1 MRKRVFFLILLF
13 QKTSVMDYNQYLTK
27 AMQWA
32 KEAGD
37 VTLRYF
43 RNPELKSV
51 TKQNDF
57 DVLTEAD
64 KAAERIIMD
73 NIRQEFPSHSIL
85 SEESGTTTVCDSEW
99 LWVIDPLDGTTN
111 FKQGLPVYSISIALQ
126 HNGETVAGVV
136 YAPYLG
142 EMFHAAKGSGAFLNG
157 HRLHCGQ
164 NDRLSTMVV
173 ATGMPYDR
181 DRHPDNNLDN
191 IARVSMQVRG
201 IRRMGSAAIDLA
213 YTAAG
218 YFDAY
223 WELNLNL
230 WDIAAGA
237 LMVQEAGGE
246 VESIRSDRNH
256 SIMAGSRT
264 SLNVFRPLIK

>member
-1 MRKRVFFLILLF
+1 
-13 QKTSVMDYNQYLTK
+13 MDYNQYLTK
-27 AMQWA
+27 AMEWA

-43 RNPELKSV
+43 RRHDLKSV

-57 DVLTEAD
+57 DVVTEAD
-64 KAAERIIMD
+64 KAAEQSIIN
-73 NIRQEFPSHSIL
+73 NIKREFPTHSIL
-85 SEESGTTTVCDSEW
+85 SEESGSDTVADSEW

-111 FKQGLPVYSISIALQ
+111 FNQGLPVYSISIALQ
-126 HNGETVAGVV
+126 HNGETVVGVV

-157 HRLHCGQ
+157 QRLHCSE
-164 NDRLSTMVV
+164 NDRLSTMVT

-237 LMVQEAGGE
+237 LLVQEAGGI
-246 VESIRSDRNH
+246 VESIRTDRNQ
-256 SIMAGSRT
+256 SILAGSPK
-264 SLNVFRPLIK
+264 SLNTFRGLIK

>member
-1 MRKRVFFLILLF
+1 MN
-13 QKTSVMDYNQYLTK
+13 YNQYLTK
-27 AMQWA
+27 AMEWA
-32 KEAGD
+32 KDSGE

-43 RNPELKSV
+43 RSHDLKSV

-57 DVLTEAD
+57 DVVTEAD
-64 KAAERIIMD
+64 KASERLIID
-73 NIRQEFPSHSIL
+73 SIRREFPTHSIL
-85 SEESGTTTVCDSEW
+85 SEESGSDTVADSEW

-111 FKQGLPVYSISIALQ
+111 FNQGLPVYSISIALQ
-126 HNGETVAGVV
+126 HNGETVVGVV

-142 EMFHAAKGSGAFLNG
+142 EMFHAAKGEGAFLNG
-157 HRLHCGQ
+157 KKLHCSE
-164 NDRLSTMVV
+164 NDRLSTMVT

-237 LMVQEAGGE
+237 LLVREAGGI
-246 VESIRSDRNH
+246 VESIRTDRNQ
-256 SIMAGSRT
+256 SIMAGSPK
-264 SLNVFRPLIK
+264 SLNTFRGLIK

>member
-1 MRKRVFFLILLF
+1 
-13 QKTSVMDYNQYLTK
+13 MDYNQYLTK

-43 RNPELKSV
+43 RNPELKSE

-64 KAAERIIMD
+64 KAAEGVIID
-73 NIRQEFPSHSIL
+73 NIRREFPSHSIL
-85 SEESGTTTVCDSEW
+85 SEESGTTAGLDSEW
-99 LWVIDPLDGTTN
+99 VWVIDPLDGTTN

-157 HRLHCGQ
+157 HRLHCSE

-237 LMVQEAGGE
+237 LMVQEAGGK
-246 VESIRSDRNH
+246 VESIRSDRNY
-256 SIMAGSRT
+256 SIIAGSTT

>member
-1 MRKRVFFLILLF
+1 MN
-13 QKTSVMDYNQYLTK
+13 YNQYLTK
-27 AMQWA
+27 AMEWA

-43 RNPELKSV
+43 RRHDLRSV
-51 TKQNDF
+51 TKLNDF
-57 DVLTEAD
+57 DVVTEAD
-64 KAAERIIMD
+64 KASEKLIIEG
-73 NIRQEFPSHSIL
+73 IRREFPDHSIL
-85 SEESGTTTVCDSEW
+85 SEESGESSNPDSDW

-111 FKQGLPVYSISIALQ
+111 FNQGLPVYSISIALQ
-126 HNGETVAGVV
+126 YKGETVVGVV

-142 EMFHAAKGSGAFLNG
+142 EMFHATKGGGAYLNG
-157 HRLHCGQ
+157 QPLHCTE
-164 NDRLSTMVV
+164 NSRLSTMVT

-191 IARVSMQVRG
+191 ISRVSMQVRG

-230 WDIAAGA
+230 WDIAAGT
-237 LMVQEAGGE
+237 LLVREAGGI
-246 VESIRSDRNH
+246 VESIRTDRNQ
-256 SIMAGSRT
+256 SIIAGSPV
-264 SLNVFRPLIK
+264 SLSSFRGLIK

>member
-1 MRKRVFFLILLF
+1 
-13 QKTSVMDYNQYLTK
+13 
-27 AMQWA
+27 
-32 KEAGD
+32 
-37 VTLRYF
+37 
-43 RNPELKSV
+43 
-51 TKQNDF
+51 
-57 DVLTEAD
+57 
-64 KAAERIIMD
+64 
-73 NIRQEFPSHSIL
+73 
-85 SEESGTTTVCDSEW
+85 
-99 LWVIDPLDGTTN
+99 
-111 FKQGLPVYSISIALQ
+111 
-126 HNGETVAGVV
+126 
-136 YAPYLG
+136 
-142 EMFHAAKGSGAFLNG
+142 
-157 HRLHCGQ
+157 
-164 NDRLSTMVV
+164 MVV

-246 VESIRSDRNH
+246 VKSIRSDRNH

>member
-1 MRKRVFFLILLF
+1 MN
-13 QKTSVMDYNQYLTK
+13 YNQYLTK
-27 AMQWA
+27 AMEWA
-32 KEAGD
+32 KDAGE

-43 RNPELKSV
+43 RSHDLKSV
-51 TKQNDF
+51 TKQNYF
-57 DVLTEAD
+57 DVVTEAD
-64 KAAERIIMD
+64 KASERLIID
-73 NIRQEFPSHSIL
+73 SIRREFPTHSIL
-85 SEESGTTTVCDSEW
+85 SEESGSDTVADSEW

-111 FKQGLPVYSISIALQ
+111 FNQGLPVYSISIALQ
-126 HNGETVAGVV
+126 HNGETVVGVV

-142 EMFHAAKGSGAFLNG
+142 EMFHAAKGEGAFLNG
-157 HRLHCGQ
+157 KKLHCSE
-164 NDRLSTMVV
+164 NDRLSTMVT

-237 LMVQEAGGE
+237 LLVREAGGI
-246 VESIRSDRNH
+246 VESIRTDRNQ
-256 SIMAGSRT
+256 SIMAGSPK
-264 SLNVFRPLIK
+264 SLNTFRGLIK

>member
-1 MRKRVFFLILLF
+1 MN
-13 QKTSVMDYNQYLTK
+13 YNQYLTK
-27 AMQWA
+27 AMEWA
-32 KEAGD
+32 KDAGE

-43 RNPELKSV
+43 RSHDLKSV

-57 DVLTEAD
+57 DVVTEAD
-64 KAAERIIMD
+64 KASERLIID
-73 NIRQEFPSHSIL
+73 SIRREFPTHSIL
-85 SEESGTTTVCDSEW
+85 SEESGSDTVADSEW

-111 FKQGLPVYSISIALQ
+111 FNQGLPVYSISIALQ
-126 HNGETVAGVV
+126 HNGETVVGVV

-142 EMFHAAKGSGAFLNG
+142 EMFHAATGEGAFLNG
-157 HRLHCGQ
+157 KKLHCSE
-164 NDRLSTMVV
+164 NDRLSTMVT

-237 LMVQEAGGE
+237 LLVREAGGI
-246 VESIRSDRNH
+246 VESIRTDRNQ
-256 SIMAGSRT
+256 SIMAGSPK
-264 SLNVFRPLIK
+264 SLNTFRGLIK

>member
-1 MRKRVFFLILLF
+1 
-13 QKTSVMDYNQYLTK
+13 MDYNQYLTK

-32 KEAGD
+32 KDAGD
-37 VTLRYF
+37 VTLHYF
-43 RNPELKSV
+43 RNPNLKSV

-64 KAAERIIMD
+64 KASEKVIMGH
-73 NIRQEFPSHSIL
+73 ILREFPSHSIL
-85 SEESGTTTVCDSEW
+85 SEESGSIDTADSEW

-126 HNGETVAGVV
+126 HKGETVAGVV
-136 YAPYLG
+136 YAPYIG
-142 EMFHAAKGSGAFLNG
+142 EMFHAAKGFGAFLNG
-157 HRLHCGQ
+157 HPLYCSE
-164 NDRLSTMVV
+164 NDRLTTMVV

-237 LMVQEAGGE
+237 LIVQEAGGK
-246 VESIRSDRNH
+246 VESIRTDRNH
-256 SIMAGSRT
+256 SIMAGSPK
-264 SLNVFRPLIK
+264 SLNVFRHLIK

>member
-1 MRKRVFFLILLF
+1 MN
-13 QKTSVMDYNQYLTK
+13 YNQYLTK
-27 AMQWA
+27 AMEWA
-32 KEAGD
+32 KDAGE

-43 RNPELKSV
+43 RSHDLKSV

-57 DVLTEAD
+57 DVVTEAD
-64 KAAERIIMD
+64 KASERLIID
-73 NIRQEFPSHSIL
+73 SIRREFPTHSIL
-85 SEESGTTTVCDSEW
+85 SEESGSDTVADSEW

-111 FKQGLPVYSISIALQ
+111 FNQGLPVYSISIALQ
-126 HNGETVAGVV
+126 HNGETVVGVV

-142 EMFHAAKGSGAFLNG
+142 EMFHAAKGEGAFLNG
-157 HRLHCGQ
+157 KKLHCSE
-164 NDRLSTMVV
+164 NDRLSTMVT
-173 ATGMPYDR
+173 ATGMTYDR

-223 WELNLNL
+223 W
-230 WDIAAGA
+230 
-237 LMVQEAGGE
+237 
-246 VESIRSDRNH
+246 
-256 SIMAGSRT
+256 
-264 SLNVFRPLIK
+264 

>member
-1 MRKRVFFLILLF
+1 
-13 QKTSVMDYNQYLTK
+13 MDYNQYLTK
-27 AMQWA
+27 ALQWA

-57 DVLTEAD
+57 DVVTEAD
-64 KAAERIIMD
+64 KAAERVIME
-73 NIRQEFPSHSIL
+73 NISREFPSHSIL
-85 SEESGTTTVCDSEW
+85 SEESGTTCNPDSEW

-111 FKQGLPVYSISIALQ
+111 FNQGLPIYSISIALQ
-126 HNGETVAGVV
+126 HRGETVVGVV

-142 EMFHAAKGSGAFLNG
+142 EMFHAAKGEGAFLNG
-157 HRLHCGQ
+157 QPLHCRE
-164 NDRLSTMVV
+164 NERLSTMVV

-191 IARVSMQVRG
+191 ISRVCMQVRG
-201 IRRMGSAAIDLA
+201 IRRIGSAAIDLA

-237 LMVQEAGGE
+237 LIVREAGGV
-246 VESIRSDRNH
+246 VESIRPNRNH
-256 SIMAGSRT
+256 SIMAGSEK
-264 SLNVFRPLIK
+264 SLNVFRGLIK

>member
-1 MRKRVFFLILLF
+1 MN
-13 QKTSVMDYNQYLTK
+13 YNQYLTK
-27 AMQWA
+27 AMEWA
-32 KEAGD
+32 KDAGE

-43 RNPELKSV
+43 RSHDLKSV

-57 DVLTEAD
+57 DVVTEAD
-64 KAAERIIMD
+64 KASERLIID
-73 NIRQEFPSHSIL
+73 SIRREFPTHSIL
-85 SEESGTTTVCDSEW
+85 SEESGSDTVADSEW

-111 FKQGLPVYSISIALQ
+111 FNQGLPVYSISIALQ
-126 HNGETVAGVV
+126 HNGETVVGVV

-142 EMFHAAKGSGAFLNG
+142 EMFHAAKGEGAFLNG
-157 HRLHCGQ
+157 KKLHCSE
-164 NDRLSTMVV
+164 NDRLSTMVT

-237 LMVQEAGGE
+237 LLVREAGGI
-246 VESIRSDRNH
+246 VESIRTDRNQ
-256 SIMAGSRT
+256 SIMAGSPK
-264 SLNVFRPLIK
+264 SLNTFRGLIK

>member
-1 MRKRVFFLILLF
+1 MNYNDYMMSAVRWAESAGE
-13 QKTSVMDYNQYLTK
+13 KTM
-27 AMQWA
+27 
-32 KEAGD
+32 G
-37 VTLRYF
+37 YF
-43 RNPELKSV
+43 RNSNLKSV

-57 DVLTEAD
+57 DVVTEAD
-64 KAAERIIMD
+64 KASERII
-73 NIRQEFPSHSIL
+73 IESIHATYPGHSIL
-85 SEESGTTTVCDSEW
+85 SEESGCDTVPDSEW

-126 HNGETVAGVV
+126 HRGETVAGVV

-142 EMFHAAKGSGAFLNG
+142 EMFCASRGGGAFLNG
-157 HRLHCGQ
+157 TPLHCSRNGH
-164 NDRLSTMVV
+164 LSTMVV

-181 DRHPDNNLDN
+181 AVHPDNNLDN
-191 IARVSMQVRG
+191 IARVSTQVRG

-230 WDIAAGA
+230 WDVAAGI
-237 LMVQEAGGE
+237 LLVTEAGGI

-256 SIMAGSRT
+256 SVMAGSRE
-264 SLNVFRPLIK
+264 SLGVFRHLIK

>member
-1 MRKRVFFLILLF
+1 MNYH
-13 QKTSVMDYNQYLTK
+13 DYMT
-27 AMQWA
+27 AAVQWA
-32 KEAGD
+32 ESAGME
-37 VTLRYF
+37 TLKYF
-43 RNPELKSV
+43 RSSNLRSV

-64 KAAERIIMD
+64 KASERIIIES
-73 NIRQEFPSHSIL
+73 IRSTFPDHSIL
-85 SEESGTTTVCDSEW
+85 SEESGESSNPDSDW

-126 HNGETVAGVV
+126 YRGETVAGVV

-142 EMFHAAKGSGAFLNG
+142 EMFSAYKGGGAYLNN
-157 HRLHCGQ
+157 HPIHCGR
-164 NDRLSTMVV
+164 NGRLSTMVT

-181 DRHPDNNLDN
+181 AVHPDNNLGN
-191 IARVSMQVRG
+191 IARVSTQVRG

-230 WDIAAGA
+230 WDVAAGI
-237 LMVQEAGGE
+237 LLVTEAGGI
-246 VESIRSDRNH
+246 VESIRTDRNH
-256 SIMAGSRT
+256 SVMAGSRE
-264 SLNVFRPLIK
+264 SLDAFRHLIE

>member
-1 MRKRVFFLILLF
+1 MN
-13 QKTSVMDYNQYLTK
+13 YNQYMTK
-27 AMQWA
+27 AMEWA
-32 KEAGD
+32 KEAGE

-43 RNPELKSV
+43 RSHNLKSV

-57 DVLTEAD
+57 DVVTEAD
-64 KAAERIIMD
+64 KASERIIID
-73 NIRQEFPSHSIL
+73 SIRSEFPTHSIL
-85 SEESGTTTVCDSEW
+85 SEESGSDTVADSEW

-111 FKQGLPVYSISIALQ
+111 FNQGLPVYSISIALQ

-142 EMFHAAKGSGAFLNG
+142 EMFHAAKGEGAFLNG
-157 HRLHCGQ
+157 KKLHCSE
-164 NDRLSTMVV
+164 NDRLSTMVA

-237 LMVQEAGGE
+237 LLVREAGGI
-246 VESIRSDRNH
+246 VESIRTDRNQ
-256 SIMAGSRT
+256 SIMAGSPK
-264 SLNVFRPLIK
+264 SLNTFRALIK

>member
-1 MRKRVFFLILLF
+1 MN
-13 QKTSVMDYNQYLTK
+13 YNQYLTK
-27 AMQWA
+27 AMEWA

-43 RNPELKSV
+43 RRHDLKSV

-57 DVLTEAD
+57 DVVTEAD
-64 KAAERIIMD
+64 KASEKLIIEG
-73 NIRQEFPSHSIL
+73 IRREFPSHSIL
-85 SEESGTTTVCDSEW
+85 SEESGESSNPDSDW

-111 FKQGLPVYSISIALQ
+111 FNQGLPIYSISIALQ
-126 HNGETVAGVV
+126 YKGETVVGVV

-142 EMFHAAKGSGAFLNG
+142 EMFHATKGGGAYLNR
-157 HRLHCGQ
+157 HQLHCTE
-164 NDRLSTMVV
+164 NNRLSTMVT

-191 IARVSMQVRG
+191 ISRVSMQVRG

-237 LMVQEAGGE
+237 LLVREAGGI
-246 VESIRSDRNH
+246 VESIRSDRNQ
-256 SIMAGSRT
+256 SIMAGSPVN
-264 SLNVFRPLIK
+264 LNTFRALIK